1 MQNAELRSLCERI
14 AKLEA
19 DRAEIAEQIK
29 EVKTAA
35 KDNGFDVSLIAK
47 TVRLINMEE
56 AKRKKALE
64 QIELFDT
71 YLSAAGLLS
80 NGGNNDEFA

>member
-29 EVKTAA
+29 EVKGAA
-35 KDNGFDVSLIAK
+35 KDNGFDVALVSK
-47 TVRLINMEE
+47 TVRLINMEA

-64 QIELFDT
+64 QIELFDS
-71 YLSAAGLLS
+71 YLSAAGLLDD
-80 NGGNNDEFA
+80 GGGYDV